1 MRPAAELVVADCL
14 AFLATVETASV
25 GLVYADPPFLT
36 QSVRSAAAASFV
48 DRFASPERYVEW
60 LRPRVVELH
69 RVLGVRGSIF
79 LHIDHR
85 TTHHVRLLLDEV
97 FGRDRFRNE
106 IIWRYGLGGRAPGR
120 AFARKHDSIL
130 FYARGHEN
138 AFDPPRGAVTEAMQ
152 RKYRHVDAGGRRY
165 MNAHGRRYYLQ
176 GGKLLDAVWEIP
188 SIGPTARER
197 VGYPTQK
204 PLALLERIV
213 LAASKPGE
221 TVLDPFLGSGTTA
234 VAALMHGRSFRGC
247 DCSSDAVSLAQAR
260 IAPLL
265 RA

>member
-14 AFLATVETASV
+14 AFLATVETASI
-25 GLVYADPPFLT
+25 GLIYADPPFLT
-36 QSVRSAAAASFV
+36 QSVRRAGAASFS
-48 DRFASPERYVEW
+48 DRFESPERYVGW
-60 LRPRVVELH
+60 LRPRLAELH
-69 RVLGVRGSIF
+69 RVLGESGSIF
-79 LHIDHR
+79 LHIDYR

-97 FGRDRFRNE
+97 FGRECFRNE
-106 IIWRYGLGGRAPGR
+106 IIWRYGLGGRAPAR

-130 FYARGHEN
+130 FYARGREN
-138 AFDPPRGAVTEAMQ
+138 AFQAPRGDVTAAME
-152 RKYRHVDAGGRRY
+152 RKYRHVDASGRRY
-165 MNAHGRRYYLQ
+165 MNAHGRRYDLQ

-188 SIGPTARER
+188 SIAPTARER

-213 LAASKPGE
+213 LAASQPGE

-234 VAALMHGRSFRGC
+234 VAALTHRRSFRGC
-247 DCSSDAVSLAQAR
+247 DLSSDAVALAEAR

-265 RA
+265 HA

>member
-1 MRPAAELVVADCL
+1 MPPTAELVVADCL
-14 AFLATVETASV
+14 AYLETVETASV

-36 QSVRSAAAASFV
+36 QSVRRAGEASFA
-48 DRFASPERYVEW
+48 DRFESPEHYVDW
-60 LRPRVVELH
+60 LSPRVVQLH
-69 RVLGVRGSIF
+69 RVLDEAGSIF
-79 LHIDHR
+79 IHIDYR

-106 IIWRYGLGGRAPGR
+106 IIWRYGLGGRAPRR

-138 AFDPPRGAVTEAMQ
+138 AFAAPRGEVTEAME
-152 RKYRHVDAGGRRY
+152 RKYRHVDGSGRRY
-165 MNAHGRRYYLQ
+165 MNAHGRRYGLQ
-176 GGKLLDAVWEIP
+176 GGKLLDSVWEIA
-188 SIGPTARER
+188 SIAPTSSER

-213 LAASKPGE
+213 LAASQPGQ

-234 VAALMHGRSFRGC
+234 VAALSHGRRFRGC
-247 DCSSDAVSLAQAR
+247 DLSADAIAIARAR